1 MKQTAGPHPFPAD
14 QVLTPRPSR
23 LPALG
28 PDRLFRLH
36 LSLLQMRFC
45 CSTHLSLLPSSHTS
59 SQCSLCQ
66 KRPPPVVRLQVPA
79 PTSPTLPAP
88 PRSRGGTMPSAP
100 RTLASLSRRS
110 VPLPCRV
117 QMCVFLPPPPKVPQV
132 KYFCSRSSIPAILLR
147 HGCATGAPA
156 ADPGLLAPTPS
167 LRPPCPSSPATAP
180 HLPSSALPCCQFLDL
195 PCPTPSATLRR
206 RSWNPLCRA
215 LLMLA
220 PSLPSADMRLL

>member
-1 MKQTAGPHPFPAD
+1 
-14 QVLTPRPSR
+14 
-23 LPALG
+23 
-28 PDRLFRLH
+28 
-36 LSLLQMRFC
+36 MRFC
-45 CSTHLSLLPSSHTS
+45 CSTHLSLLPGSHTS

-79 PTSPTLPAP
+79 PTSAMLPAP

-100 RTLASLSRRS
+100 CTLASLARRS

-132 KYFCSRSSIPAILLR
+132 KYFCSRSSIPAISLR

-180 HLPSSALPCCQFLDL
+180 SLTVQCPALLPVPGPALPDALCHPQSPLLEPALPSSSHAGSFSSL
-195 PCPTPSATLRR
+195 SRH
-206 RSWNPLCRA
+206 
-215 LLMLA
+215 A
-220 PSLPSADMRLL
+220 PSLTARLIGQRTPPHCLLT